1 MNTQVIVIFIL
12 YVLMMIGIGVLFYK
26 RNNTIKDYVLGG
38 RSLNPWVT
46 AMSAQ
51 ASDMSGWLL
60 TGLPGLAY
68 VSLAGTKEAVWT
80 AIGLGLGTYLNWL
93 FVAKRFRAYTEA
105 AGDSLTMPTYFE
117 SRFRVKSKALKIIC
131 ALFIL
136 FFFLIYTASMFV
148 AGAKLFVNVFGIS
161 YGKALA
167 LGAIVIITYTTL
179 GGFLAVSWTDFIQGI
194 LMFCSL
200 VAVPLI
206 MIFKDPRVPSAEG
219 LAAVKDGF
227 FNIFPDSDFSGL
239 VIASALAWGLGYFG
253 QPHILARFMGIK
265 KPSGVR
271 PARVISMVWVIISM
285 AGALMVGM
293 VGKVFFA
300 ENPLADK
307 ETVFMDSIQALCPPI
322 LAGILLSAILAA
334 IMSTADSQLL
344 VSSSAFANDIYA
356 AFDKKAS
363 DKKLM
368 WISRGS
374 VIVISLIAVAI
385 ASNPDSEVFGIVS
398 YAWAGFGAAFGPA
411 VLFSIFWK
419 RMNAAGVYAGI
430 ISGGLST
437 IIFHYLGTL
446 NIEGFWGKIF
456 GIYEILP
463 AFIISSILIVAVS
476 LLTKAPSEEIQ
487 QEFEKAK
494 QLANAKD

>member
-1 MNTQVIVIFIL
+1 
-12 YVLMMIGIGVLFYK
+12 MMVGIGLLFYK
-26 RNNTIKDYVLGG
+26 KNKTISDYVLGG

-93 FVAKRFRAYTEA
+93 FVAKRFRAYTEV

-117 SRFRVKSKALKIIC
+117 ARFKVGSKALRIIC

-148 AGAKLFVNVFGIS
+148 AGAKLFVNVFGITYS
-161 YGKALA
+161 QALA
-167 LGAIVIITYTTL
+167 IGAVVIITYTTL

-194 LMFCSL
+194 LMFVSL

-206 MIFKDPRVPSAEG
+206 MVFKDPRVPAAEG
-219 LAAVKDGF
+219 LAGIKDGF
-227 FNIFPDSDFSGL
+227 LNIFPDSDFSSI
-239 VIASALAWGLGYFG
+239 VIISALAWGLGYFG
-253 QPHILARFMGIK
+253 QPHILARFMGIR
-265 KPSGVR
+265 KPGEVR
-271 PARVISMVWVIISM
+271 PARIISMIWVIISM

-293 VGKVFFA
+293 VGKLFFA
-300 ENPLADK
+300 DNPLADR

-322 LAGILLSAILAA
+322 LTGILLSAILAA

-344 VSSSAFANDIYA
+344 VSSSALANDIYA
-356 AFDKKAS
+356 VFDKKAS
-363 DKKLM
+363 DRKLM
-368 WISRGS
+368 WISRLS
-374 VIVISLIAVAI
+374 VVFISLIAVVI
-385 ASNPDSEVFGIVS
+385 ASNPDSSVFGIVS

-419 RMNAAGVYAGI
+419 RMNTAGVYAGI

-437 IIFHYLGTL
+437 IIFHILGTL
-446 NIEGFWGKIF
+446 NIEGFWGKVF
-456 GIYEILP
+456 SIYEILP
-463 AFIISSILIVAVS
+463 AFIISSVLIVAVS
-476 LLTKAPSEEIQ
+476 LLTKAPSSEITE
-487 QEFEKAK
+487 EFEKAK
-494 QLANAKD
+494 ALANAKNK

>member
-1 MNTQVIVIFIL
+1 
-12 YVLMMIGIGVLFYK
+12 
-26 RNNTIKDYVLGG
+26 
-38 RSLNPWVT
+38 
-46 AMSAQ
+46 
-51 ASDMSGWLL
+51 
-60 TGLPGLAY
+60 
-68 VSLAGTKEAVWT
+68 
-80 AIGLGLGTYLNWL
+80 
-93 FVAKRFRAYTEA
+93 
-105 AGDSLTMPTYFE
+105 
-117 SRFRVKSKALKIIC
+117 
-131 ALFIL
+131 
-136 FFFLIYTASMFV
+136 
-148 AGAKLFVNVFGIS
+148 
-161 YGKALA
+161 
-167 LGAIVIITYTTL
+167 
-179 GGFLAVSWTDFIQGI
+179 
-194 LMFCSL
+194 
-200 VAVPLI
+200 
-206 MIFKDPRVPSAEG
+206 
-219 LAAVKDGF
+219 
-227 FNIFPDSDFSGL
+227 
-239 VIASALAWGLGYFG
+239 
-253 QPHILARFMGIK
+253 MGIK

-307 ETVFMDSIQALCPPI
+307 ETVFMDSIQALCPPV

-419 RMNAAGVYAGI
+419 RMNAPGVYAGI

-446 NIEGFWGKIF
+446 NIEGFWGTVF

-463 AFIISSILIVAVS
+463 AFIISSILIVVVS